1 MSHPVD
7 LVIAPAAARIARRRV
22 LVIVAVFGG
31 ALHAGSAL
39 SALAVVMSAAI
50 LVQYL
55 AIPVVCV
62 WAFRAWLRERREMVA
77 LRGGRL
83 VLGRSPGRVVSV
95 PVGDLRRI
103 AYVRTYVRARA
114 PAAVVRLSAPDIRAV
129 PRRPV
134 RGDTRGALGT
144 GPARRTTRPH
154 GPGTAHLPG
163 GQGRVQAGVATRSRT
178 AAATSTGRSSGSRCP
193 PSRTIVR
200 SRGAH
205 DFQAASKSN
214 GGGAPPR
221 PFPMAT
227 TGI

>member
-95 PVGDLRRI
+95 PVGDLRQI
-103 AYVRTYVRARA
+103 TYVRTCACA
-114 PAAVVRLSAPDIRAV
+114 
-129 PRRPV
+129 
-134 RGDTRGALGT
+134 
-144 GPARRTTRPH
+144 
-154 GPGTAHLPG
+154 
-163 GQGRVQAGVATRSRT
+163 
-178 AAATSTGRSSGSRCP
+178 
-193 PSRTIVR
+193 
-200 SRGAH
+200 SRG
-205 DFQAASKSN
+205 
-214 GGGAPPR
+214 R
-221 PFPMAT
+221 PT
-227 TGI
+227 IRS